1 MKKAIL
7 LFLVLTLILPCVPVF
22 AVSAPVVH
30 LSFNDS
36 EIKNDVP
43 STLAFSSGNVSYIN
57 GVNGKGASI
66 DTSGYIRCSTG
77 GIGTLLNGASGI
89 TVSAYIK
96 NGTKTDGN
104 LLLIRN
110 NGRNEGLKLAKSG
123 STITL
128 TASSASGEAL
138 TATYNTKESFDDWT
152 HITVGIDFVQKRV
165 KFYVNGEFRYYTA
178 MAFTNNAYN
187 YITASSVDTIGVAGL
202 CLDEVKIFAENVPES
217 DPSSWIKVDNGM
229 PEQVAYRDILEEN
242 LITRFAFNEGEGN
255 ISCSEGKIK
264 VIGKAQTTLDW
275 IPGIE
280 GTALQFHANE
290 QNWLNIGNA
299 VTRALNGKSGMT
311 VSGWFYFNKEAGSA
325 YDNCI
330 MTLSAGLNAPLL
342 RYSVYGGGLVFAET
356 RSSASN
362 VTGMSFYEQGRLPFG
377 EWVHLTLSADLVE
390 NTLKLYM
397 NGTQVEEYHLD
408 NFTNTNYNDYSDVS
422 FTNQSFIV
430 NAAKD
435 IDTIGGDPSLAGGYT
450 HTFNGAMDE
459 IRIYDRAMTDDE
471 ALYIYLENKNGD
483 WLKKSEAN
491 YVKLNT
497 ISQNVVI
504 MAAGHN
510 EIITKKERK
519 RIDWDDITSTPVL
532 SGGKLMLPAKLATD
546 VFEISTNQSI
556 SAEQVATQLGKT
568 YYYDDCGLAV
578 IGTADAVAKISGDKD
593 FAKWIYDELTKLPYP
608 QQTADHYGTR
618 QVVRYEANIN
628 RWHSSPAILEL
639 ADGTML
645 VSHDTAAG
653 GSTLFRSTN
662 NGASWTQ
669 VWYNDNVVYGSLF
682 ENKGSV
688 YLMGVRRGKQNN
700 VELSAVPAIYK
711 STDGGLTWSTPSDR
725 NTGWLVNSS
734 GTSAITP
741 AHAAPTPVLKHNGR
755 IYKAFETSAN
765 NWRGYRVCVIS
776 ADENADLLKADSW
789 TISNFVKLS
798 DYTSQFPSGILYS
811 DPGMCEAQPIIG
823 RDGSIYLLAR
833 FNSAPSVD
841 YAAVCKLTSDS
852 TLAFDRIIKFPGG
865 MSKFYV
871 QYDSKTDKYIA
882 LANPNVDRDY
892 VLQRYCLSL
901 LVSDDLF
908 NWEVK
913 ETLLVPNWLDNFEL
927 GTTKYAF
934 QYPSWYF
941 DGDDI
946 VYAVREANVGAY
958 NYHNGNYITVYRLKD
973 YKKYF

>member
-1 MKKAIL
+1 
-7 LFLVLTLILPCVPVF
+7 
-22 AVSAPVVH
+22 
-30 LSFNDS
+30 
-36 EIKNDVP
+36 
-43 STLAFSSGNVSYIN
+43 
-57 GVNGKGASI
+57 
-66 DTSGYIRCSTG
+66 
-77 GIGTLLNGASGI
+77 
-89 TVSAYIK
+89 
-96 NGTKTDGN
+96 
-104 LLLIRN
+104 
-110 NGRNEGLKLAKSG
+110 
-123 STITL
+123 
-128 TASSASGEAL
+128 
-138 TATYNTKESFDDWT
+138 
-152 HITVGIDFVQKRV
+152 VG
-165 KFYVNGEFRYYTA
+165 
-178 MAFTNNAYN
+178 M
-187 YITASSVDTIGVAGL
+187 
-202 CLDEVKIFAENVPES
+202 CLDEVKIYPKALNGSELEAEFADDKNEPEET
-217 DPSSWIKVDNGM
+217 PYV
-229 PEQVAYRDILEEN
+229 DILKDN
-242 LITRFAFNEGEGN
+242 LVAHFAFDEGEGTETK
-255 ISCSEGKIK
+255 STGKVEVTGKALNDKLSWVPGIK
-264 VIGKAQTTLDW
+264 GIAVHFHPGDPNWFNIGKDVSN
-275 IPGIE
+275 
-280 GTALQFHANE
+280 ALVGKNG
-290 QNWLNIGNA
+290 LT
-299 VTRALNGKSGMT
+299 VT
-311 VSGWFYFNKEAGSA
+311 GWFYLTYEMGSGYQNRIISLNIDGERAMFHYTMSSSQIILCALRSDPAGPLTGFNYQHQDKL
-325 YDNCI
+325 
-330 MTLSAGLNAPLL
+330 T
-342 RYSVYGGGLVFAET
+342 
-356 RSSASN
+356 
-362 VTGMSFYEQGRLPFG
+362 FG
-377 EWVHLTLSADLVE
+377 EWHFCVMTADLE
-390 NTLKLYM
+390 ANTLHYYLD
-397 NGTQVEEYHLD
+397 GVELTPMQAGYP
-408 NFTNTNYNDYSDVS
+408 NTKFSKKAFELAEGAND
-422 FTNQSFIV
+422 
-430 NAAKD
+430 
-435 IDTIGGDPSLAGGYT
+435 DTIGGDPTNPHATYT
-450 HTFNGAMDE
+450 FSGAMDE
-459 IRIYDRAMTDDE
+459 MKIYDRAITPEE
-471 ALYIYLENKNGD
+471 AAYIYVQNKNGS
-483 WLKKSEAN
+483 WLSQDEAN
-491 YVKLNT
+491 YDKLNPL
-497 ISQNVVI
+497 SNSAVI
-504 MAAGHN
+504 MATGHN
-510 EIITKKERK
+510 EVITAERRK
-519 RIDWDDITSTPVL
+519 RIDWDDIEAAPVL
-532 SGGKLMLPAKLATD
+532 TGTTTMVPVKLLTDYLGANAQVDLEAGTAAVAGMKFTAGSIEASGYGMLNDAPFIKGNTMYVPLRPVAQKLGKSIYYHDTGLLAVGDAAT
-546 VFEISTNQSI
+546 VSEISKDEDYVLWLHDALTN
-556 SAEQVATQLGKT
+556 
-568 YYYDDCGLAV
+568 
-578 IGTADAVAKISGDKD
+578 
-593 FAKWIYDELTKLPYP
+593 LPYE

-618 QVVRYEANIN
+618 QVVRYEPNL
-628 RWHSSPAILEL
+628 RLWHSSPAILEL
-639 ADGTML
+639 EDGSML
-645 VSHDTAAG
+645 VSHDTAGRGTTLWRSGDGGETWEQIWYTEYMVYAG
-653 GSTLFRSTN
+653 
-662 NGASWTQ
+662 
-669 VWYNDNVVYGSLF
+669 LF